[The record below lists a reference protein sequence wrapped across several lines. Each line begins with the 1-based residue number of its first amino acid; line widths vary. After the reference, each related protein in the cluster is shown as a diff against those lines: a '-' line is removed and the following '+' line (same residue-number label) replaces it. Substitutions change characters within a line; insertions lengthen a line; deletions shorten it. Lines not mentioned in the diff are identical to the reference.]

1 MAKGSNALLRACDD
15 GRSVLTLSP
24 YFCCQKYFGW
34 CNAARVWEDP
44 SACFD
49 LRHQFGLAIEHLLTQ
64 CLEVHFSSLFR
75 FRKHVVFLFFFL
87 HVMFD
92 HLGEHVNL
100 RIVIIIGRAESER
113 LISAIFAWDLMVLA
127 FTVGDMDID

>member
-1 MAKGSNALLRACDD
+1 
-15 GRSVLTLSP
+15 
-24 YFCCQKYFGW
+24 
-34 CNAARVWEDP
+34 
-44 SACFD
+44 
-49 LRHQFGLAIEHLLTQ
+49 
-64 CLEVHFSSLFR
+64 
-75 FRKHVVFLFFFL
+75 
-87 HVMFD
+87 MFD